1 MKKSL
6 LAILLAAAMMVMVF
20 AGCGSAAGSA
30 AEAAASDAVSSAAEA
45 AEAVEEAAETVEAAP
60 AEEAVPAEDEASA
73 ETMPGADTHEYPE
86 ITYPLVDEPTTLTYW
101 QAWPPFLNEISEPQD
116 AAMFAKMEEITG
128 IHLDITAVSTETDA
142 TDFMLMCAT
151 GDMTD
156 FMQGGASHY
165 TGGGTKAIEDDILVD
180 MLPYLEEY
188 SANYYRIMMED
199 PTFYKTVVNDE
210 GQVPSLIGIYKDPYY
225 TDQGMWIRQDILDAV
240 GKEVPTTVD
249 ELDDVLGAFKDH
261 GLTDPYV
268 LLYEGTC
275 DLLSRAYDAGDK
287 VVDGQIVSNALT
299 DNTKDMLKKLHEW
312 YDKGFVNVDFVTY
325 TDSNTK
331 PPQSVVL
338 SDNGGMFVEDV
349 ASIAGYYLMSNNPDF
364 NLQPMGQVRLTPDQ
378 ELNTGFIG
386 QYAADKYSL
395 SMSTNCSDPRLAIQY
410 MDYLFSDEGFVMAN
424 YGIEGETYTIDENGD
439 YQFTDLILNNPQGF
453 DWQLCQSLYI
463 NPGFPCLND
472 LAAQELTYN
481 DAQKAAVPTW
491 TAAYDSAD
499 ETMPNQN
506 WLSYTT
512 EESYRRAELQTDLET
527 YQEEFRLKAI
537 TGQVDIDAE
546 WDNYVATCKSMGF
559 DELQE
564 ISQAALT
571 RYLEK

>member
-1 MKKSL
+1 M
-6 LAILLAAAMMVMVF
+6 
-20 AGCGSAAGSA
+20 
-30 AEAAASDAVSSAAEA
+30 
-45 AEAVEEAAETVEAAP
+45 
-60 AEEAVPAEDEASA
+60 
-73 ETMPGADTHEYPE
+73 
-86 ITYPLVDEPTTLTYW
+86 
-101 QAWPPFLNEISEPQD
+101 
-116 AAMFAKMEEITG
+116 
-128 IHLDITAVSTETDA
+128 
-142 TDFMLMCAT
+142 
-151 GDMTD
+151 
-156 FMQGGASHY
+156 
-165 TGGGTKAIEDDILVD
+165 
-180 MLPYLEEY
+180 
-188 SANYYRIMMED
+188 
-199 PTFYKTVVNDE
+199 
-210 GQVPSLIGIYKDPYY
+210 
-225 TDQGMWIRQDILDAV
+225 

-268 LLYEGTC
+268 LLYEGNC

-299 DNTKDMLKKLHEW
+299 DNTRDMLKKLHEW
-312 YDKGFVNVDFVTY
+312 YEKGFVNVDFVTY

-331 PPQSVVL
+331 PPQNVVL

-424 YGIEGETYTIDENGD
+424 YGIEGETYTIDENGN

-571 RYLEK
+571 RYLEKKKDLRWLPSGMEPDGSLSYTFTAHPGRDKERTGGPL